1 MKYKNKLTGVIVV
14 LPDGCGYEGP
24 NWEPVEPAKAPA
36 PTKPAKKKAVKK
48 DGKRSTGNG

>member
-24 NWEPVEPAKAPA
+24 NWEPVEEKEKAAKKSA
-36 PTKPAKKKAVKK
+36 TKKAVKK
-48 DGKRSTGNG
+48 DGKRAGDD